1 MTVTEPCIALFMTGV
16 TIISPLLGRS
26 IFGLTTLGLWA
37 AEYEFL
43 KEEKLLEAQKRDLE
57 RTLSEEK
64 KLAMDLQKLRDDNTS
79 LVGR

>member
-1 MTVTEPCIALFMTGV
+1 M
-16 TIISPLLGRS
+16 
-26 IFGLTTLGLWA
+26 GLWA